1 MNFFRHPWNLVFLAG
16 FIVYIG
22 IRNAYIKRT
31 KENEKTVKHI
41 DWLEKVLMVIVSI
54 GNLLLPVLYLF
65 TPLLAIADY
74 RLPAIAGWIGSVVM
88 VTALW
93 MFWRS
98 HADLGLN
105 WSMTLEMRKGHKL
118 VRHGIYRFIR
128 HPMYA
133 SIWLFGIAQAL
144 LLQNWI
150 AGFSALVTFAP
161 LYFVRTP
168 REEQMMR
175 TGFGTEYMDYMR
187 RTGRVFPRF
196 R

>member
-1 MNFFRHPWNLVFLAG
+1 MNFFRHPSNLMFLVG

-31 KENEKTVKHI
+31 KGNEKTVKHI
-41 DWLEKVLMVIVSI
+41 DWLEKVLMVIVSV
-54 GNLLLPVLYLF
+54 GNLLLPILYLF
-65 TPLLAIADY
+65 TPLLAVADY

-105 WSMTLEMRKGHKL
+105 WSMTLEMRKGHQL
-118 VRHGIYRFIR
+118 VRHGIYRFVR

-133 SIWLFGIAQAL
+133 SIWLFGVAQAL
-144 LLQNWI
+144 LLHNWI

-161 LYFVRTP
+161 LYFFRTP
-168 REEQMMR
+168 REEQMMLDS
-175 TGFGTEYMDYMR
+175 FGTEYRNYMR
-187 RTGRVFPRF
+187 QTGRVIPRL